1 MLKRVKSFGGLR
13 NKHIFA
19 HNTKMQKELVI
30 ESIKDTALLSLPTG
44 SQLLLYGSRARG
56 DAHKD
61 SDWDLL
67 ILLDKNK
74 VEESDYDNVA
84 FPFTMLGWQIGEIIT
99 PQIYTKE
106 EWEKIS
112 FLPYHKNVENDKVL
126 LAWA

>member
-1 MLKRVKSFGGLR
+1 
-13 NKHIFA
+13 
-19 HNTKMQKELVI
+19 MQRKLVI
-30 ESIKDTALLSLPTG
+30 DSIKDTALRSLPKG
-44 SQLLLYGSRARG
+44 SQLYLYGSRARG
-56 DAHKD
+56 DARMD

-84 FPFTMLGWQIGEIIT
+84 FPFTMLGWKIGEIII

-112 FLPYHKNVENDKVL
+112 FLPFHKNVENDKVV
-126 LAWA
+126 LAWD

>member
-1 MLKRVKSFGGLR
+1 
-13 NKHIFA
+13 
-19 HNTKMQKELVI
+19 MQKELVI
-30 ESIKDTALLSLPTG
+30 DSIRDTTLQSLPKG

-56 DAHKD
+56 DAHQG

-106 EWEKIS
+106 EWDRIS
-112 FLPYHKNVENDKVL
+112 YLPFHKNVENDKVV

>member
-1 MLKRVKSFGGLR
+1 MK
-13 NKHIFA
+13 
-19 HNTKMQKELVI
+19 KENVI
-30 ESIKDTALLSLPTG
+30 DYIKAMATQSLPKG

-56 DAHKD
+56 DEHKG

-99 PQIYTKE
+99 PQIYTKD

-112 FLPYHKNVENDKVL
+112 FLPFHKNVENDKVV
-126 LAWA
+126 LAWG